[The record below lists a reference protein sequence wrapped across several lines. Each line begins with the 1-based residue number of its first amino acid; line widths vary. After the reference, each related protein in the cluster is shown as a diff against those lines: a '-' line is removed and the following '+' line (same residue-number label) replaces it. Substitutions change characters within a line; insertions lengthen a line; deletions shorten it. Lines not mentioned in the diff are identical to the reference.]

1 MSEWRD
7 RLNALVSR
15 LEQERDELMLQAHLA
30 KAEAREEL
38 AGLDAKLADL
48 KQRAA
53 RIDDEA
59 REVLEDIGVKAK
71 DLGEEIKAGYTRIRS
86 QF

>member
-1 MSEWRD
+1 MSEWRE
-7 RLNALVSR
+7 RLDALVMR
-15 LEQERDELMLQAHLA
+15 LEQERDELRLQAHLA

-38 AGLDAKLADL
+38 AGLDVKLAEL
-48 KQRAA
+48 RERAA

-59 REVLEDIGVKAK
+59 RDVLEDIGVKAR
-71 DLGEEIKAGYTRIRS
+71 DLGDEIKAGYTRIRD